1 MMKRHVNIP
10 IFIPHLGCPNQCVF
24 CNQRTISGIS
34 KFEISLWTLS
44 SFAVVLS
51 FVLTDEKNWLTLI
64 SSLVG
69 VTALIFVAKGLA
81 FGHLLCLIFAV
92 VYGIVSIKLR
102 YYSEVITYL
111 GMSAPAALF
120 SLVSWVRNP
129 YKDSAVVEV
138 SRMTKSKFLLSL
150 GFTAVVTVAFYF
162 ILKALNT
169 SELIVS
175 TVSILTSCLA
185 SVFSFLRS
193 PYYALAYVAN
203 DIVLIVLWSI
213 ALFTSIAYLPMVVCF
228 VAFLA
233 NDTYGFFN
241 WRLMGKSQGNEN

>member
-1 MMKRHVNIP
+1 MKINLSLKS
-10 IFIPHLGCPNQCVF
+10 F
-24 CNQRTISGIS
+24 S
-34 KFEISLWTLS
+34 KFEISLWSISTL
-44 SFAVVLS
+44 AVVLS
-51 FVLTDEKNWLTLI
+51 FALTDEKNWLTLV

-81 FGHLLCLIFAV
+81 FGHLLCLIFAIA
-92 VYGIVSIKLR
+92 YGIVSIKLR

-120 SLVSWVRNP
+120 SLISWIRNP
-129 YKDSAVVEV
+129 YKDSAVVSV
-138 SRMTKSKFLLSL
+138 SKMTKKKFYLSL
-150 GFTAVVTVAFYF
+150 AVTAAVTAVFFF
-162 ILKALNT
+162 IMKAINT

-193 PYYALAYVAN
+193 PYYARAYAAN

-241 WRLMGKSQGNEN
+241 WRLIGKSQGNEN

>member
-1 MMKRHVNIP
+1 MNIKLSLKS
-10 IFIPHLGCPNQCVF
+10 FN
-24 CNQRTISGIS
+24 
-34 KFEISLWTLS
+34 KFEISLWCASVL
-44 SFAVVLS
+44 AVTLS

-69 VTALIFVAKGLA
+69 VTALIFVAQGLA
-81 FGHLLCLIFAV
+81 FGHLLCLVFAI

-120 SLVSWVRNP
+120 SLISWLRNP
-129 YKDSAVVEV
+129 YKDSEVVSVSSLTKKKLALSVLLTIAV
-138 SRMTKSKFLLSL
+138 SF
-150 GFTAVVTVAFYF
+150 AFYF
-162 ILKALNT
+162 ILKAINT

-175 TVSILTSCLA
+175 TFSVATSCLA

-203 DIVLIVLWSI
+203 DLVLIVLWSI

-228 VAFLA
+228 LAFLA

-241 WRLMGKSQGNEN
+241 WRAIRKKQK

>member
-1 MMKRHVNIP
+1 MNVKLSLKS
-10 IFIPHLGCPNQCVF
+10 F
-24 CNQRTISGIS
+24 S
-34 KFEISLWTLS
+34 KFEKALWCLS
-44 SFAVVLS
+44 ALAVTLS

-69 VTALIFVAKGLA
+69 VTALIFVAKGLV
-81 FGHLLCLIFAV
+81 FGQLLCLVFAI

-120 SLVSWVRNP
+120 SLISWVKNP
-129 YKDSAVVEV
+129 YKNSEVVSV
-138 SRMTKSKFLLSL
+138 SVITKRKFILSL
-150 GFTAVVTVAFYF
+150 VFTAIVTAAFYF
-162 ILKALNT
+162 ILKAINT

-175 TVSILTSCLA
+175 TFSIATSCLA

-193 PYYALAYVAN
+193 PYYALAYTLN
-203 DIVLIVLWSI
+203 DVVLIILWSV
-213 ALFTSIAYLPMVVCF
+213 ALFTSVAYLPMVVCF

-233 NDTYGFFN
+233 NDLYGFFN
-241 WRLMGKSQGNEN
+241 WCAIRKSQNSKSEN